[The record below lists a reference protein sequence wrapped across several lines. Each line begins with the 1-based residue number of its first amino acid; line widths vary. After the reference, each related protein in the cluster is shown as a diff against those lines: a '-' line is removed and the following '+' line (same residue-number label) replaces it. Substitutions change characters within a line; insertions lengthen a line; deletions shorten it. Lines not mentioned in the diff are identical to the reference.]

1 MINFCLLNIYKNL
14 GRQGL
19 PDHDYLL
26 GGLEAEGLRSM
37 T

>member
-19 PDHDYLL
+19 PDHDYYW
-26 GGLEAEGLRSM
+26 GGLEAEGLRSI